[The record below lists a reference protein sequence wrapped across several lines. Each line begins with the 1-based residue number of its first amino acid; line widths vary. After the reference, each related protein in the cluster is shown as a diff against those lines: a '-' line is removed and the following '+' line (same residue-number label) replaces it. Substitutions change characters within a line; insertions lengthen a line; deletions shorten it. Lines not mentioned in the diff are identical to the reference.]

1 MSLFTSADLVKSC
14 QNVYGELNKLRIK
27 ESQLVIN
34 LESTDFEKLEEDIF
48 YRFFKKDEN
57 TVYVPSEEKF
67 SLKISDNLTLIVKRK
82 I

>member
-14 QNVYGELNKLRIK
+14 QNVYGELNKLKIK
-27 ESQLVIN
+27 DSQLIIN